1 MIDKAM
7 EFAVK
12 AHAGQVR
19 KGSKKPYIVHPVEV
33 ADIVTYMTQDK
44 EIICA
49 ALLHDTIEDC
59 KGVTK
64 EIIEKEFGKRVADIV
79 AGESEDKSKTWKER
93 KSYTIEKLKT
103 ESVEVQIV
111 ALADKL
117 SNLRS
122 IDRDILL
129 VGDEIWNIFKMK
141 DKDIIGWYYKGVRD
155 SLEKS
160 LGQYDAFKEYSALVD
175 KVFG

>member
-12 AHAGQVR
+12 AHEGQVR
-19 KGSKKPYIVHPVEV
+19 KGTKKPYIVHPVEV
-33 ADIVTYMTQDK
+33 ADIVTYITQDE
-44 EIICA
+44 EIISA

-79 AGESEDKSKTWKER
+79 ASESEDKSKTWKER

-122 IDRDILL
+122 IDRDLLL
-129 VGDEIWNIFKMK
+129 VGDEIWNRFKMK

-155 SLEKS
+155 SLKQS

-175 KVFG
+175 KIFG